1 MTKVFAPILA
11 FTCDE
16 IWLQMP
22 HRDGDDG
29 RNVLLNQMS
38 KPYADYAL
46 SDAEMAVW
54 ETALRVRSDV
64 NGVLETARADKRI
77 GKSLEAHV
85 ALFAN
90 DEDAK
95 AALDAVKSV
104 DLPEIF
110 IVSNVSTNE
119 TAPAEGAVVGQG
131 VNFPGL
137 TVAVTEAKGT
147 KCPRCWMHSESSDEH
162 GLCPRCAAVC
172 KALGVVFE

>member
-16 IWLQMP
+16 IWLHMP

-29 RNVLLNQMS
+29 CNVLLNQMS

-46 SDAEMAVW
+46 PDTEMAVW
-54 ETALRVRSDV
+54 
-64 NGVLETARADKRI
+64 ETARADKRI

-95 AALDAVKSV
+95 AALDAVRSV

-137 TVAVTEAKGT
+137 TIAVTEAKGT
-147 KCPRCWMHSESSDEH
+147 KCPRCWMHSESPDEH

>member
-1 MTKVFAPILA
+1 
-11 FTCDE
+11 
-16 IWLQMP
+16 
-22 HRDGDDG
+22 
-29 RNVLLNQMS
+29 MS
-38 KPYADYAL
+38 KPYTDYAL
-46 SDAEMAVW
+46 SDTEMAVW

-119 TAPAEGAVVGQG
+119 TAPRRGCRCRPGRELPRPDRRSDRGEGNEVPALLDALRKPRRARPV
-131 VNFPGL
+131 PAL
-137 TVAVTEAKGT
+137 CRRLKG
-147 KCPRCWMHSESSDEH
+147 PR
-162 GLCPRCAAVC
+162 RRI
-172 KALGVVFE
+172 

>member
-1 MTKVFAPILA
+1 MDHSR
-11 FTCDE
+11 C
-16 IWLQMP
+16 
-22 HRDGDDG
+22 HDDG

-46 SDAEMAVW
+46 SDTEMAVW

-85 ALFAN
+85 ALIAG

-110 IVSNVSTNE
+110 IVSNVSTNK
-119 TAPAEGAVVGQG
+119 TAPAEGAVVRQG

-147 KCPRCWMHSESSDEH
+147 KCPRC
-162 GLCPRCAAVC
+162 AVVC
-172 KALGVVFE
+172 KSLGVVFE

>member
-1 MTKVFAPILA
+1 MDHPR
-11 FTCDE
+11 C
-16 IWLQMP
+16 
-22 HRDGDDG
+22 HDDG

-46 SDAEMAVW
+46 LDTEMAVW

-85 ALFAN
+85 ALIAG

-119 TAPAEGAVVGQG
+119 TAP
-131 VNFPGL
+131 
-137 TVAVTEAKGT
+137 
-147 KCPRCWMHSESSDEH
+147 
-162 GLCPRCAAVC
+162 
-172 KALGVVFE
+172 

>member
-1 MTKVFAPILA
+1 
-11 FTCDE
+11 
-16 IWLQMP
+16 
-22 HRDGDDG
+22 
-29 RNVLLNQMS
+29 
-38 KPYADYAL
+38 
-46 SDAEMAVW
+46 MAVW

-85 ALFAN
+85 ALFAT

-95 AALDAVKSV
+95 AALDTIKTV

-137 TVAVTEAKGT
+137 TIAVTEAKGT
-147 KCPRCWMHSESSDEH
+147 KCPRCWMHSEQADPET
-162 GLCPRCAAVC
+162 GLCPRCAAVVAAQ
-172 KALGVVFE
+172 KAE